1 MKKAAFLTQKGPK
14 AVGPYSTAF
23 CVDNLIFLSGMIP
36 INPASGKIEAADVE
50 GQARQVLENLST
62 VLAEMGLTLGGEN
75 HRVHDRSGGFWPRER
90 HLRGILP
97 RTVPRALVRAGGR
110 AAHGRADRNR
120 GHRGAA
126 GIAGQA

>member
-1 MKKAAFLTQKGPK
+1 M
-14 AVGPYSTAF
+14 
-23 CVDNLIFLSGMIP
+23 DNLVFLSGMIP
-36 INPASGKIEAADVE
+36 VNPASGKIEAADVE

-62 VLAEMGLTLGGEN
+62 VLAEMGLTLGDVVKTTVFMTDLAAFG
-75 HRVHDRSGGFWPRER
+75 RVNA